1 LSAKRNFRPKNWRE
15 SEPLKVSPE
24 NELRLMNDAR
34 AKLDDF
40 FSAFSGAANPLLLLD
55 YDGTLAPFRVD
66 RFQALPW
73 SGVRDLLNQ
82 IQNQGQTRIVV
93 VTGRPAA
100 EILPLLGV
108 EPAPEVWGLHGA
120 ERLYA
125 DGRRELEQ
133 LSPETRDKLDAVS
146 VQLRRES
153 ESTGGLIEIKPN
165 AVVMHWR
172 GVSPARAKI
181 IEKHTRALFEPL
193 AQKDGLGLLEFEAGL
208 ELRAGRDKGGA
219 VTAILDEAAG
229 ADPQTGPHQIPNPA
243 ACPAAF
249 LGDDLTDE
257 VAFRAIKN
265 YGNHGVCGLGLLVRR
280 QFRPT
285 DAEVW
290 LRPPEDL
297 RHFLNRW
304 FHACAHLQSNL
315 YDPLLYSR

>member
-1 LSAKRNFRPKNWRE
+1 
-15 SEPLKVSPE
+15 VSPE
-24 NELRLMNDAR
+24 NELRPANDTR

-40 FSAFSGAANPLLLLD
+40 FSAFSGAVTPSLLID

-73 SGVRDLLNQ
+73 AGVRDLLNQ
-82 IQNQGQTRIVV
+82 IQSQGRTRIVV
-93 VTGRPAA
+93 VTGRPGS

-125 DGRRELEQ
+125 DGRREFEE
-133 LSPETRDKLDAVS
+133 LSPEVRGKLDALAA
-146 VQLRRES
+146 QLQRES

-181 IEKHTRALFEPL
+181 IERHTRALFEPL
-193 AQKDGLGLLEFEAGL
+193 AQTNGLGLLEFEAGL

-219 VTAILDEAAG
+219 VTTILDEAAG
-229 ADPQTGPHQIPNPA
+229 ASPQTGPNQNTN
-243 ACPAAF
+243 PAAF

-265 YGNHGVCGLGLLVRR
+265 HGGLGVLVRR

-285 DAEVW
+285 AADIW
-290 LRPPEDL
+290 LCPPEDL
-297 RHFLNRW
+297 RDFLNRW

>member
-1 LSAKRNFRPKNWRE
+1 V
-15 SEPLKVSPE
+15 LKVSPE
-24 NELRLMNDAR
+24 SESENELRLTNDAR
-34 AKLDDF
+34 AKLDQF
-40 FSAFSGAANPLLLLD
+40 FRAFSGAAEPALLLD

-73 SGVRDLLNQ
+73 AGVRDLLNQ
-82 IQNQGQTRIVV
+82 IQCQRRTRIVV

-120 ERLYA
+120 ERLYP
-125 DGRRELEQ
+125 DGRRELEE
-133 LSPETRDKLDAVS
+133 LSDETRDKLDALAA
-146 VQLRRES
+146 QLQREA

-172 GVSPARAKI
+172 GVSPARANL
-181 IEKHTRALFEPL
+181 IEKHTRALFEPF
-193 AQKDGLGLLEFEAGL
+193 AQTDGLVLLEFEAGL

-219 VTAILDEAAG
+219 VIAILDEGAD
-229 ADPQTGPHQIPNPA
+229 ADPQTGPRHNPHLAAYPA
-243 ACPAAF
+243 AY

-257 VAFRAIKN
+257 AAFSAIKN
-265 YGNHGVCGLGLLVRR
+265 RGGLGVLVRR
-280 QFRPT
+280 QFRTT

-297 RHFLNRW
+297 REFLNRW
-304 FHACAHLQSNL
+304 FRACAHLQSNL

>member
-1 LSAKRNFRPKNWRE
+1 MSPE
-15 SEPLKVSPE
+15 SESE
-24 NELRLMNDAR
+24 NELPLTNDTR
-34 AKLDDF
+34 AKLDEF
-40 FSAFSGAANPLLLLD
+40 FCAFSGAASPILLLD

-73 SGVRDLLNQ
+73 AGVRDLLNQ
-82 IQNQGQTRIVV
+82 IQNQGRTRIVV
-93 VTGRPAA
+93 VTGRPPA

-120 ERLYA
+120 ERLQA

-133 LSPETRDKLDAVS
+133 LSSEVRAKLDALAA
-146 VQLRRES
+146 QLQRES

-193 AQKDGLGLLEFEAGL
+193 AQSDGLGLLEFEAGL
-208 ELRAGRDKGGA
+208 ELRAGRDKGEA
-219 VTAILDEAAG
+219 VRAILDEDTGTSAR
-229 ADPQTGPHQIPNPA
+229 GPHHDSNPA
-243 ACPAAF
+243 AYRAAYLAAY

-257 VAFRAIKN
+257 TAFRAIKDF
-265 YGNHGVCGLGLLVRR
+265 GGLGVLVRR

-285 DAEVW
+285 AADLW

-297 RHFLNRW
+297 RDFLNRW
-304 FHACAHLQSNL
+304 FRACAHLQSNL

>member
-1 LSAKRNFRPKNWRE
+1 MSPE
-15 SEPLKVSPE
+15 SESE
-24 NELRLMNDAR
+24 NELLLTNDAR

-82 IQNQGQTRIVV
+82 IQNQGRTRVVV

-120 ERLYA
+120 ERLHA
-125 DGRRELEQ
+125 GGRRELEQ
-133 LSPETRDKLDAVS
+133 LSPAVRDKLDAVS
-146 VQLRRES
+146 AQLRHES
-153 ESTGGLIEIKPN
+153 ESTGATGGLIEIKPN

-181 IEKHTRALFEPL
+181 IEKRTRALFEPL

-229 ADPQTGPHQIPNPA
+229 ANPESGPHHNSN
-243 ACPAAF
+243 PAAF

-257 VAFRAIKN
+257 VAFRAIEN
-265 YGNHGVCGLGLLVRR
+265 RGGLGVLVRR

-285 DAEVW
+285 DADIW

-297 RHFLNRW
+297 RNFLNRW

-315 YDPLLYSR
+315 YDPLLHSR

>member
-1 LSAKRNFRPKNWRE
+1 V
-15 SEPLKVSPE
+15 KVSPE
-24 NELRLMNDAR
+24 NELRLANDTR

-40 FSAFSGAANPLLLLD
+40 FSAFSGATNPLLLLD

-82 IQNQGQTRIVV
+82 IQNQSQTRIVV

-120 ERLYA
+120 ERLYP
-125 DGRRELEQ
+125 DGRRELEH
-133 LSPETRDKLDAVS
+133 LSPETRVRLDAVTAHL
-146 VQLRRES
+146 QRES
-153 ESTGGLIEIKPN
+153 ESTGGSTGGLIEIKPN

-193 AQKDGLGLLEFEAGL
+193 AQTDGLGLLEFEAGL

-219 VTAILDEAAG
+219 VTAILDEDAG
-229 ADPQTGPHQIPNPA
+229 ASSQSGPRHNPN
-243 ACPAAF
+243 PAAF

-257 VAFRAIKN
+257 AAFRAIKDYEN
-265 YGNHGVCGLGLLVRR
+265 RGGRGLGVLVRR

-285 DAEVW
+285 AADVW

>member
-1 LSAKRNFRPKNWRE
+1 VSPE
-15 SEPLKVSPE
+15 SEPK
-24 NELRLMNDAR
+24 NDHRLANDTR

-40 FSAFSGAANPLLLLD
+40 FSAFSGATNPLLLLD

-66 RFQALPW
+66 RFRALPW
-73 SGVRDLLNQ
+73 AGVRDLLNQ

-120 ERLYA
+120 ERLYP
-125 DGRRELEQ
+125 DGRREFDQ
-133 LSPETRDKLDAVS
+133 LSPDARDKLDALAA
-146 VQLRRES
+146 QLGRES

-172 GVSPARAKI
+172 GLSPARTKI
-181 IEKHTRALFEPL
+181 IEKRTRALFEPL
-193 AQKDGLGLLEFEAGL
+193 ARTDGLGLLEFEAGL

-229 ADPQTGPHQIPNPA
+229 ANAQSGPRHNPN
-243 ACPAAF
+243 PAAF

-257 VAFRAIKN
+257 AAFRAI
-265 YGNHGVCGLGLLVRR
+265 GVRGLGVLVRR

-285 DAEVW
+285 AADIW

-297 RHFLNRW
+297 RHFLIRW
-304 FHACAHLQSNL
+304 FRACAHLQSNL
-315 YDPLLYSR
+315 YDPLLYCR